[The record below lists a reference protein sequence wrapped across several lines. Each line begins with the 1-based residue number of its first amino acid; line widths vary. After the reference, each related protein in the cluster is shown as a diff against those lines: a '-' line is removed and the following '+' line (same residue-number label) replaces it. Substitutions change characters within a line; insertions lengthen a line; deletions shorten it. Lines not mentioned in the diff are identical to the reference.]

1 MKKNSKFNKIIIHFV
16 GIGGIGMSGI
26 AELMLDLGYNIQG
39 SDINLNENIQRL
51 KKKGI
56 KFFKGH
62 DKKNIKNI
70 TAVVFSSAIKKNNPE
85 LIECKRLSIP
95 LVSRADMLSEL
106 MKTKKSIA
114 VAGSHGKTTTTSL
127 VGSILDYAKFDPTI
141 VNGGIINSYSKNN
154 RFGLGE
160 WMVVEADESD
170 GTFLRLPH
178 EINII
183 TNLDIEHLDYYKNK
197 DNLIKAF
204 KNFINNLPFY
214 GYSIL
219 CTDNNNLKRL
229 SKEIK
234 TRNIITYS
242 KNQKTSDV
250 KITSIKKNKKSTE
263 FFLFINKNIIDG
275 IGGNYKFKINLLGEH
290 NILNATGAIIASLL
304 AKVSIQKIQQSLLN
318 FEGVKRRFSYLGN
331 IQNAAIYDD
340 YAHHPSEIKASY
352 EIAKHLAEKKIIV
365 IFQPHRYSR
374 TKYLLNDFIN
384 ILQKIDY
391 LYIMDIY
398 PAGEKP
404 IKGVNSKNLVNKIKN
419 KNKNTFYL
427 SNRDNLQHKLK
438 PYFKKNNII
447 IFMGAGSITYYAEN
461 LIKNNNAKKH

>member
-1 MKKNSKFNKIIIHFV
+1 MFRRVKKVHFV

-26 AELMLDLGYNIQG
+26 AELLLNLGFDISG
-39 SDINLNENIQRL
+39 SDINKSSIIEKLIRL
-51 KKKGI
+51 GADI
-56 KFFKGH
+56 HLGH
-62 DKKNIKNI
+62 SAINLTD
-70 TAVVFSSAIKKNNPE
+70 ADVLVYSSAVQKDNPE
-85 LIECKRLSIP
+85 IQAAYKQNIP
-95 LVSRADMLSEL
+95 VIRRAEMLGEL
-106 MKTKKSIA
+106 IA
-114 VAGSHGKTTTTSL
+114 VKETSVGVGGTHGKTTNTSMIGTVL
-127 VGSILDYAKFDPTI
+127 SEGHLDPTL
-141 VNGGIINSYSKNN
+141 VVGGLVKTIDSNAKLGAGNII
-154 RFGLGE
+154 
-160 WMVVEADESD
+160 VVEADEFDRS
-170 GTFLRLPH
+170 FLALRPT
-178 EINII
+178 ISII
-183 TNLDIEHLDYYKNK
+183 TNIELEHIDCYDDLED
-197 DNLIKAF
+197 LQQAF
-204 KNFINNLPFY
+204 IQFANAAPFY
-214 GYSIL
+214 GVVIACADSPALLEIIP
-219 CTDNNNLKRL
+219 
-229 SKEIK
+229 EIK
-234 TRNIITYS
+234 RPVITYGLS
-242 KNQKTSDV
+242 VDAEIRATNICYNESQTVYTLWENQHENGT
-250 KITSIKKNKKSTE
+250 IKLNVP
-263 FFLFINKNIIDG
+263 
-275 IGGNYKFKINLLGEH
+275 GEH
-290 NILNATGAIIASLL
+290 NVVNSLAAIALGIELGLKIDTIAAGLEVYS
-304 AKVSIQKIQQSLLN
+304 
-318 FEGVKRRFSYLGN
+318 GVRRRFEIKGISN
-331 IQNAAIYDD
+331 DIMVVDD

>member
-1 MKKNSKFNKIIIHFV
+1 MKKNTKFKKNIIHFV

-26 AELMLDLGYNIQG
+26 AELMSDLGYNIQG

-62 DKKNIKNI
+62 NKKNIKNI

-85 LIECKRLSIP
+85 LIECQRLAIP

-114 VAGSHGKTTTTSL
+114 IAGSHGKTTTTSL
-127 VGSILDYAKFDPTI
+127 VGSILDYANFDPTI

-154 RFGLGE
+154 RLGQGK

-183 TNLDIEHLDYYKNK
+183 TNVDIEHLDFYKNK
-197 DNLIKAF
+197 ENLINAF

-219 CTDNNNLKRL
+219 CTDNNNLKKI

-242 KNQKTSDV
+242 KNQKTSDI
-250 KITSIKKNKKSTE
+250 KIISIIKNKKETE
-263 FFLFINKNIIDG
+263 FLLFINKNIING
-275 IGGNYKFKINLLGEH
+275 INGYYKFKTNLLGEH

-304 AKVSIQKIQQSLLN
+304 AKAPIQKIQQSLLN

-331 IQNAAIYDD
+331 IQHASIYDD

-352 EIAKHLAEKKIIV
+352 EIAKQLAEKKIII

-374 TKYLLNDFIN
+374 TKYLFNDFVN

-404 IKGVNSKNLVNKIKN
+404 IKGINSINLVKKIKN

-427 SNRDNLQHKLK
+427 SDTDNLQHKLT
-438 PYFKKNNII
+438 PYFKNKNII
-447 IFMGAGSITYYAEN
+447 IFMGAGSVTYYAEN
-461 LIKNNNAKKH
+461 LINDYNA